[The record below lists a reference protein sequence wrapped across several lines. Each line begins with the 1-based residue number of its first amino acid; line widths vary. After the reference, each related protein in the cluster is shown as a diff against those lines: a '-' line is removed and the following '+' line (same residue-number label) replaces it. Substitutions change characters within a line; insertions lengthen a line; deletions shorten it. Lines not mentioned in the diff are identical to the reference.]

1 MNAFKLGDKA
11 LDNTH
16 ELSFNFPTEDNNSQT
31 SVSYVIN
38 TNVSPVPEHKIV
50 MDCPTECKVLNNTVK
65 TQFEVKK
72 CENLC
77 ESEKTEATNNVDEY
91 DIPTISFNC
100 TDLNNENPS
109 YFNSS
114 IKDCDVSIYEYFD
127 CNDKTI
133 QEEDFEDS
141 EKTIQNQFLTDDQH
155 TNSSNNLTEFR
166 DSLNIDSVHE
176 KICRIRC
183 GKEKFID
190 SRIST
195 NGLIAE
201 NFINS
206 QNIPESDDVTCKII
220 EEDTKNKEMNLAQNI
235 TCINIEDS
243 FQEELDTKNLS
254 VSAIES
260 GNYFISNNENYFKN
274 DIDLS
279 KCMEENA
286 NHMLSICTEK
296 DSIEETITEIKK
308 MDKIIK
314 NFLYTSDDEHYDST
328 EERMIED
335 LSAKIE
341 DDRDDVMKKII
352 ESCCHAVDFQQRSM
366 ICEISSADSIQSS
379 SKYVIKEFRENEFFP
394 CRRVVSETAIAK
406 EDILRTIEEAEKILT
421 DSPYWE
427 KSEAIVNQMTEN
439 YDKNNSSEKSAE
451 EVKDDKEHER
461 VNETIGKKEIDFIET
476 KDNKINS
483 ANTIEKIA
491 VSKSDVVENNLQKL
505 AEITC
510 SDRPRSRI
518 EVQETLEKIAEEKR
532 KIENR
537 KNESLE
543 TLSKK
548 FEEIDKLVAD
558 HNCTFLGSD
567 NDSYELKTPEN
578 VDIDF
583 DSLGEFQVQIGPE
596 NFEIPLT
603 KSEITEKLKIEELE
617 KELEDEIKE
626 HKKLMDEYQKIIATD
641 LEKIQLTLESESMQT
656 YNGADINKE
665 IENKSKDDEKISEEF
680 SNEIL
685 EMTDDTTVAKIDSES
700 DDFFMEEWKEPER
713 TYIKGKVYDFDEK
726 KHGVRM
732 TEELIRKHCKEHK
745 LYQTPY
751 LNDVLYLHYKGFS
764 FIENL
769 EKYTG
774 LKCLWLESNG
784 IYEIANLE
792 NQSELKSLYLHHNLI
807 SKIENLDC
815 LPKLD
820 TLNLSHNTIRRIEN
834 LDGLKFL
841 NNLNLSHNY
850 LRETADIEHLRLLHT
865 LSILDISHNRID
877 TCDIVDILGDMKSLR
892 VVTLSGNPVL
902 KQIKMYRK
910 TMILKCKNL
919 QYLDDRPVFPRDRA
933 CAEAWMR
940 GGVDE
945 EVAERNRWFQAEQ
958 KKINDSVMALINK
971 RKLCKPVGTSE
982 KEATDKKK
990 KEKKEEEEDEEEE
1003 EEEDEEVTTKSSAR
1017 TATRSSGLL
1026 DLEKKKK
1033 SEDRS
1038 FLGSYDSP
1046 LSSSSSEDEQLANDE
1061 ENERSRQ
1068 KGGKESDGR
1077 RPMAEQE
1084 KKVPDENNGELLLPW
1099 KAKVQEEI
1107 QPRTLI
1113 EEISES
1119 KHDIAGDAERKW
1131 HRDQI
1136 LNNYESMYDSLDD
1149 GTVNKKTVSPKKEVL
1164 ELQLEK
1170 EMTADLQES
1179 ISNNNKANDRKSE
1192 RTFTCSVSCD
1202 TSDLKQML
1210 EEYHKP
1216 TNEVTNEKD
1225 DISNKN
1231 IKSYQRKSR
1240 FYPFGSKLSSIREE
1254 MREFC
1259 DSMDRFVDENKIV
1272 FKNGEVEGFWGERKM
1287 VDQNLQTDFVDD
1299 SKIQETGTKVSVSE
1313 EDKLRWWSTKERK
1326 LKVKEILNKRE
1337 DEVKENKVE
1346 AEDTKRVEKSD
1357 RCSSEDK
1364 KQLTD
1369 ATSYFQDVHD
1379 LTALKA
1385 SPSSVLPDSMKTY
1398 SVKNA
1403 ANYESEQS
1411 LSIQQEE
1418 SHGVFHSLFTE
1429 LRNRD
1434 IRECIH
1440 KPKIS
1445 TELMALEEKLDN
1457 EKLAFDPEKKNIC
1470 TLINTKDLVNSN
1482 EQYSECEN
1490 SAEKN
1495 NSVKIEIFE
1504 DKVNDLSFESP
1515 ERKKNIDE
1523 SDDDSFK
1530 TALSVQEDSQILE
1543 SSYELPKVLKLANK
1557 ENNFDKIIDS
1567 IQNENIDHSM
1577 DNNWKEVISNQ
1588 NHNDAIYE
1596 NEKIYDGLEKSSD
1609 KTEISKS
1616 EREFS
1621 TETEQCNSQMESLV
1635 RTIDHLSLE
1644 RASHS
1649 SRLTGK
1655 RTREA
1660 EDVEV
1665 SNKKSF
1671 LIKEMNLGKKLEER
1685 KSRSQISERC
1695 RQHLIQETK
1704 KFAKK
1709 VSPLIDKCITHLIK
1723 DAENANGK
1731 SQSYKYNQRNPREYL
1746 PSGYTSK
1753 MNLSKSAGDFGERNN
1768 YHDKCDNK
1776 SNDVTNTSTYSERQ
1790 ELMTEQTIN
1799 SQFAASAHCSDIQS
1813 LANLFRQSQNSE
1825 SQSPAV
1831 NANVSLYEEFCD
1843 HLQKLENSKKLLIK
1857 PDFTMD
1863 NKQSEEIL
1871 SHNKLQKTECSV
1883 KKSIKPLIQI
1893 ISEHPTT
1900 YKNSEQ
1906 TSSEQTEIKQSHGS
1920 QTTSYC
1926 KQKDAV
1932 LRKSEEETKTSDD
1945 FENHINLES
1954 GVNLKEG
1961 IKIEMFTTSYT
1972 IENAEYKEE
1981 CVLPN
1986 EERKTVTTNMKK
1998 SIEMQVAQEN

>member
-1 MNAFKLGDKA
+1 M
-11 LDNTH
+11 
-16 ELSFNFPTEDNNSQT
+16 
-31 SVSYVIN
+31 
-38 TNVSPVPEHKIV
+38 
-50 MDCPTECKVLNNTVK
+50 ECEILNNTVK
-65 TQFEVKK
+65 TQSEVEKR
-72 CENLC
+72 ENLYG
-77 ESEKTEATNNVDEY
+77 SEKTEAANNVDEY
-91 DIPTISFNC
+91 DIPTVSLNYDQIFN
-100 TDLNNENPS
+100 LNHENPS

-114 IKDCDVSIYEYFD
+114 INDCDVSIYEYFD

-133 QEEDFEDS
+133 QEEDSENS
-141 EKTIQNQFLTDDQH
+141 EKTIQNQFLMDDQH
-155 TNSSNNLTEFR
+155 ANSLNNLTEFR

-176 KICRIRC
+176 KICRTRN
-183 GKEKFID
+183 GKEKFVD
-190 SRIST
+190 SGIST

-201 NFINS
+201 NCINS
-206 QNIPESDDVTCKII
+206 QNIPEKNNVTCKII
-220 EEDTKNKEMNLAQNI
+220 EEDTKSKEMKHAQNV

-243 FQEELDTKNLS
+243 LQEELDMKNLS
-254 VSAIES
+254 VSAIET
-260 GNYFISNNENYFKN
+260 GNYFISNNENCFIN

-286 NHMLSICTEK
+286 NMLSICTEE

-314 NFLYTSDDEHYDST
+314 NLLYTSDDEHYDST

-335 LSAKIE
+335 LSAKME

-352 ESCCHAVDFQQRSM
+352 ESCCHAADFQQRST
-366 ICEISSADSIQSS
+366 ICEILNADPIQSS
-379 SKYVIKEFRENEFFP
+379 SECVIKEFRENEFFP
-394 CRRVVSETAIAK
+394 RRRIVSETTIAK

-421 DSPYWE
+421 DSPCWE
-427 KSEAIVNQMTEN
+427 KSETIVNQTTEN
-439 YDKNNSSEKSAE
+439 YDKNNSSEKSTE
-451 EVKDDKEHER
+451 EVRDDKKHER
-461 VNETIGKKEIDFIET
+461 VNEIINKKEIDFIET
-476 KDNKINS
+476 KDNEINS
-483 ANTIEKIA
+483 SNTIEKIA
-491 VSKSDVVENNLQKL
+491 VSASNITESNLQKL

-510 SDRPRSRI
+510 PDRPRSRI
-518 EVQETLEKIAEEKR
+518 EIRETLEKIIEEKK

-558 HNCTFLGSD
+558 HNYTFLGSD

-578 VDIDF
+578 VAIDS
-583 DSLGEFQVQIGPE
+583 DSLDEFQIQIDPE
-596 NFEIPLT
+596 NFEVPLT
-603 KSEITEKLKIEELE
+603 KSEIAEKLKIEELE

-626 HKKLMDEYQKIIATD
+626 HKKLMDEYQKIITTD
-641 LEKIQLTLESESMQT
+641 LEKIQLTLESESMQA
-656 YNGADINKE
+656 YNGADIDKE
-665 IENKSKDDEKISEEF
+665 IKNESKDDEKINEEF
-680 SNEIL
+680 LNEIL

-713 TYIKGKVYDFDEK
+713 TYIKGKVYDFDKK

-877 TCDIVDILGDMKSLR
+877 TCDVVDILGDMKSLR

-933 CAEAWMR
+933 CAEAWMH

-971 RKLCKPVGTSE
+971 RKLCKPVETSE

-990 KEKKEEEEDEEEE
+990 KEKEEED

-1033 SEDRS
+1033 SEERS
-1038 FLGSYDSP
+1038 FLGSYNSP
-1046 LSSSSSEDEQLANDE
+1046 LSSSSSSSSSSSEDEQLASDE

-1068 KGGKESDGR
+1068 KGGKKSDGR

-1084 KKVPDENNGELLLPW
+1084 KKVSDENNGELLLPW
-1099 KAKVQEEI
+1099 KVKIREEI
-1107 QPRTLI
+1107 RPLTLI

-1119 KHDIAGDAERKW
+1119 KHDIAGDTERKW
-1131 HRDQI
+1131 HEDQVF
-1136 LNNYESMYDSLDD
+1136 NNYESIHDSLSD
-1149 GTVNKKTVSPKKEVL
+1149 GIVNRKTTSHKKEVL
-1164 ELQLEK
+1164 KLQLEK
-1170 EMTADLQES
+1170 EKTADLQES
-1179 ISNNNKANDRKSE
+1179 ISNNNKANARKSE

-1210 EEYHKP
+1210 EEDHKP
-1216 TNEVTNEKD
+1216 NAVINEKD
-1225 DISNKN
+1225 DISSKN
-1231 IKSYQRKSR
+1231 IRSYQKKSR
-1240 FYPFGSKLSSIREE
+1240 DYSFGSKLSSIREE
-1254 MREFC
+1254 MKEFC

-1299 SKIQETGTKVSVSE
+1299 SKIQETKTKVYASE

-1326 LKVKEILNKRE
+1326 LKIKEILKKRE
-1337 DEVKENKVE
+1337 GEIKKNKEE
-1346 AEDTKRVEKSD
+1346 AADTKRDEKSD

-1369 ATSYFQDVHD
+1369 ATSNFQDVHD
-1379 LTALKA
+1379 LMTLKIC
-1385 SPSSVLPDSMKTY
+1385 PSSVLPDSIETY
-1398 SVKNA
+1398 SVKNTE
-1403 ANYESEQS
+1403 NYESEQS
-1411 LSIQQEE
+1411 ISIQQEK
-1418 SHGVFHSLFTE
+1418 SHGIFHSLFTE

-1434 IRECIH
+1434 IRDCIH
-1440 KPKIS
+1440 KPKVS
-1445 TELMALEEKLDN
+1445 TELMVIEEKLDN
-1457 EKLAFDPEKKNIC
+1457 EKLAIDTEKKNIC

-1482 EQYSECEN
+1482 KQYSECEN

-1495 NSVKIEIFE
+1495 NSVKIEILE
-1504 DKVNDLSFESP
+1504 DKINNLSFESP
-1515 ERKKNIDE
+1515 EKKKNIDE

-1530 TALSVQEDSQILE
+1530 TAISVQEDSQILE
-1543 SSYELPKVLKLANK
+1543 NSYESPKVLKLTNK

-1567 IQNENIDHSM
+1567 IKNENIDHLI
-1577 DNNWKEVISNQ
+1577 DNNWKEVISNKD
-1588 NHNDAIYE
+1588 NNDAIYE
-1596 NEKIYDGLEKSSD
+1596 NKKINDELEKSSD

-1621 TETEQCNSQMESLV
+1621 TETEQSNSQMDSLV
-1635 RTIDHLSLE
+1635 RTIDSLSLE
-1644 RASHS
+1644 RASRS

-1665 SNKKSF
+1665 SYKKSF
-1671 LIKEMNLGKKLEER
+1671 LMEEMNLGRKLEER

-1723 DAENANGK
+1723 DAENADEK
-1731 SQSYKYNQRNPREYL
+1731 SQCYKYNRRNLKEYL
-1746 PSGYTSK
+1746 PSGCISK
-1753 MNLSKSAGDFGERNN
+1753 MDLNKPAGDFGERSNCHN
-1768 YHDKCDNK
+1768 KYDDK
-1776 SNDVTNTSTYSERQ
+1776 SNDVTNTYSERQ

-1799 SQFAASAHCSDIQS
+1799 SQFAVSAHHSDIQS
-1813 LANLFRQSQNSE
+1813 LANFFRQSQNSE

-1831 NANVSLYEEFCD
+1831 NINVPLYEEFCD
-1843 HLQKLENSKKLLIK
+1843 HLHKLENSKKLLIK

-1863 NKQSEEIL
+1863 NKKSEEIL
-1871 SHNKLQKTECSV
+1871 SDNKLQTTECSV
-1883 KKSIKPLIQI
+1883 KESVKPLIEV
-1893 ISEHPTT
+1893 ISECSTT
-1900 YKNSEQ
+1900 SKNSEQ
-1906 TSSEQTEIKQSHGS
+1906 ISSEQKEIKQSHGS
-1920 QTTSYC
+1920 QTTSCC
-1926 KQKDAV
+1926 KQKDV
-1932 LRKSEEETKTSDD
+1932 VPRKSEEETETSDD
-1945 FENHINLES
+1945 FEKHINQES
-1954 GVNLKEG
+1954 AVNLKEG
-1961 IKIEMFTTSYT
+1961 IKVETFTTSYT
-1972 IENAEYKEE
+1972 IGNAEYKEE

-1986 EERKTVTTNMKK
+1986 EERKTITTNMKK
-1998 SIEMQVAQEN
+1998 SIEMQIAQEN

>member
-1 MNAFKLGDKA
+1 MNAFKLDDEA
-11 LDNTH
+11 LNDTH
-16 ELSFNFPTEDNNSQT
+16 ELSFNFPAEDNNSQT

-38 TNVSPVPEHKIV
+38 TNASPVSEHKIV
-50 MDCPTECKVLNNTVK
+50 MDCPTECKVLNDTVK
-65 TQFEVKK
+65 NQFEVKE

-77 ESEKTEATNNVDEY
+77 GSEKTEASNNIDEY
-91 DIPTISFNC
+91 DQIF
-100 TDLNNENPS
+100 DLDHENPS

-114 IKDCDVSIYEYFD
+114 INDCDVSIYEYFD

-133 QEEDFEDS
+133 QEEDSEDI

-155 TNSSNNLTEFR
+155 TNSLNNLTEFR
-166 DSLNIDSVHE
+166 DSLNIDSMHE
-176 KICRIRC
+176 KICRIRYE
-183 GKEKFID
+183 KEKFMD
-190 SRIST
+190 SGIST
-195 NGLIAE
+195 NELIAE

-206 QNIPESDDVTCKII
+206 QNIPND
-220 EEDTKNKEMNLAQNI
+220 NL
-235 TCINIEDS
+235 
-243 FQEELDTKNLS
+243 
-254 VSAIES
+254 
-260 GNYFISNNENYFKN
+260 
-274 DIDLS
+274 
-279 KCMEENA
+279 
-286 NHMLSICTEK
+286 
-296 DSIEETITEIKK
+296 
-308 MDKIIK
+308 
-314 NFLYTSDDEHYDST
+314 LYTSDDEHYDST

-335 LSAKIE
+335 LSATEERMIE
-341 DDRDDVMKKII
+341 DLSAKMEDDCDDVMKKII
-352 ESCCHAVDFQQRSM
+352 ESCCHAADFQQRST
-366 ICEISSADSIQSS
+366 ICEISSADSIQPS
-379 SKYVIKEFRENEFFP
+379 SKRVIKEFRENEFFP

-421 DSPYWE
+421 DNPYWE
-427 KSEAIVNQMTEN
+427 KSEAI
-439 YDKNNSSEKSAE
+439 
-451 EVKDDKEHER
+451 
-461 VNETIGKKEIDFIET
+461 
-476 KDNKINS
+476 INS
-483 ANTIEKIA
+483 VNTIENIA
-491 VSKSDVVENNLQKL
+491 ASKSDVVEDNLQKL
-505 AEITC
+505 AEITY
-510 SDRPRSRI
+510 SGRLRSRI
-518 EVQETLEKIAEEKR
+518 EIREILEKIAEEKK

-558 HNCTFLGSD
+558 HNYTFLGSD
-567 NDSYELKTPEN
+567 NDDSYELKTPEN
-578 VDIDF
+578 VVNNF
-583 DSLGEFQVQIGPE
+583 DSLDEFQVQIDPK
-596 NFEIPLT
+596 NFEVPLT
-603 KSEITEKLKIEELE
+603 KPEIAEKLKIEELE

-641 LEKIQLTLESESMQT
+641 LEKIQLTLESESMQA
-656 YNGADINKE
+656 YNDANIDKE
-665 IENKSKDDEKISEEF
+665 IKNKSKDDEKISEEF

-685 EMTDDTTVAKIDSES
+685 EMTDDTTVAKTDSES

-751 LNDVLYLHYKGFS
+751 LNDVLYLHYKYLISMMNVSMMNLRILGFS

-940 GGVDE
+940 GGIDE

-1003 EEEDEEVTTKSSAR
+1003 EEEDEEITTKSSAR

-1033 SEDRS
+1033 SEERS

-1046 LSSSSSEDEQLANDE
+1046 LSSSSSEDEQLANE

-1084 KKVPDENNGELLLPW
+1084 KKVSDENNEELLLPW
-1099 KAKVQEEI
+1099 KAKVREEI
-1107 QPRTLI
+1107 RPRTLI

-1131 HRDQI
+1131 HADQI
-1136 LNNYESMYDSLDD
+1136 LNNYESIYDSLGD
-1149 GTVNKKTVSPKKEVL
+1149 GIVNRKTVSPKKEVL

-1170 EMTADLQES
+1170 EKTADLQES
-1179 ISNNNKANDRKSE
+1179 ISNNNKANDCKSE
-1192 RTFTCSVSCD
+1192 RTFACSVSCD

-1216 TNEVTNEKD
+1216 ANAITNEE
-1225 DISNKN
+1225 DILSKS
-1231 IKSYQRKSR
+1231 IKSYQRKNKDS
-1240 FYPFGSKLSSIREE
+1240 PFGSKLSSIREE

-1259 DSMDRFVDENKIV
+1259 DSMDRFIDENKIV
-1272 FKNGEVEGFWGERKM
+1272 FKNGEVEGFWGEKKM

-1299 SKIQETGTKVSVSE
+1299 RKTQETGTKVSVSE

-1326 LKVKEILNKRE
+1326 LKVKEILKKRE
-1337 DEVKENKVE
+1337 DEAKKNKVE
-1346 AEDTKRVEKSD
+1346 AEDTKRAEKSD
-1357 RCSSEDK
+1357 RSDSSEDK

-1369 ATSYFQDVHD
+1369 AT
-1379 LTALKA
+1379 K
-1385 SPSSVLPDSMKTY
+1385 
-1398 SVKNA
+1398 
-1403 ANYESEQS
+1403 
-1411 LSIQQEE
+1411 
-1418 SHGVFHSLFTE
+1418 
-1429 LRNRD
+1429 
-1434 IRECIH
+1434 
-1440 KPKIS
+1440 
-1445 TELMALEEKLDN
+1445 EKLDN
-1457 EKLAFDPEKKNIC
+1457 EKLAIDTEKKNIC
-1470 TLINTKDLVNSN
+1470 TLINTKDLVSSN
-1482 EQYSECEN
+1482 EQYSEHEN

-1495 NSVKIEIFE
+1495 NSVKIEILE
-1504 DKVNDLSFESP
+1504 DKINDLSFESP

-1543 SSYELPKVLKLANK
+1543 SSYELPKVLKLTNK

-1567 IQNENIDHSM
+1567 IQNENIDLSM
-1577 DNNWKEVISNQ
+1577 DNNWKEVISNK

-1596 NEKIYDGLEKSSD
+1596 NEKINDELEKSSD

-1621 TETEQCNSQMESLV
+1621 TETEQSNSQMESLV
-1635 RTIDHLSLE
+1635 RTIDRLSLE

-1671 LIKEMNLGKKLEER
+1671 LIKETNPGKKLEER

-1695 RQHLIQETK
+1695 RQHMIQETK
-1704 KFAKK
+1704 KFARK

-1731 SQSYKYNQRNPREYL
+1731 SQCYKYNRRNLREYL
-1746 PSGYTSK
+1746 PSDYPSK
-1753 MNLSKSAGDFGERNN
+1753 MNLSKPAGDFGEQNN
-1768 YHDKCDNK
+1768 CHDKYDNK
-1776 SNDVTNTSTYSERQ
+1776 SNDVTNTYSERQ

-1799 SQFAASAHCSDIQS
+1799 SQFAASVHRSDIQS
-1813 LANLFRQSQNSE
+1813 FANLFRQSQNSE

-1843 HLQKLENSKKLLIK
+1843 HLHKLDNSKKLLIK

-1863 NKQSEEIL
+1863 NNESEEI
-1871 SHNKLQKTECSV
+1871 SDNKLQNTECSI
-1883 KKSIKPLIQI
+1883 KKSIKSLIQI
-1893 ISEHPTT
+1893 VSECPTT
-1900 YKNSEQ
+1900 SKNSEQ
-1906 TSSEQTEIKQSHGS
+1906 ISSERKEIKLSHGS

-1932 LRKSEEETKTSDD
+1932 LRKSEEETETSDD
-1945 FENHINLES
+1945 SEKHINEES
-1954 GVNLKEG
+1954 AVNVKEG
-1961 IKIEMFTTSYT
+1961 IKVETFTTSCT
-1972 IENAEYKEE
+1972 IENTEYKEE
-1981 CVLPN
+1981 CVLPKE
-1986 EERKTVTTNMKK
+1986 EERKPVTTNMKK

>member
-11 LDNTH
+11 LDDTH
-16 ELSFNFPTEDNNSQT
+16 ELSFNFPAEDNDSQT
-31 SVSYVIN
+31 SVSYVID
-38 TNVSPVPEHKIV
+38 TNASPEQKIV

-65 TQFEVKK
+65 TQSEVKK
-72 CENLC
+72 CKNLC
-77 ESEKTEATNNVDEY
+77 GSEKTEATNNVDEY
-91 DIPTISFNC
+91 DIPTISLNYDQIF
-100 TDLNNENPS
+100 DLNHENPS

-114 IKDCDVSIYEYFD
+114 TNDCDVSVYEYFD

-133 QEEDFEDS
+133 QEEDYEDS

-155 TNSSNNLTEFR
+155 TSSLNNLTEFR
-166 DSLNIDSVHE
+166 DSLNVDSMHE
-176 KICRIRC
+176 KICQIRYE
-183 GKEKFID
+183 KEKFID
-190 SRIST
+190 SGIST
-195 NGLIAE
+195 NGLIGE

-206 QNIPESDDVTCKII
+206 QNIPERNDVTCKIT
-220 EEDTKNKEMNLAQNI
+220 EEDTKNEEIKLAQNVV
-235 TCINIEDS
+235 CINMEDS
-243 FQEELDTKNLS
+243 LEEELNVKNLS

-260 GNYFISNNENYFKN
+260 DNYFISNNENYFKN

-286 NHMLSICTEK
+286 NHMLSVCTEK

-314 NFLYTSDDEHYDST
+314 NILYTSDDENYDST

-335 LSAKIE
+335 LSAKME

-352 ESCCHAVDFQQRSM
+352 ESCYHAANFQQRST

-379 SKYVIKEFRENEFFP
+379 SKCVIKKFRENEFFP

-421 DSPYWE
+421 DSPCWE
-427 KSEAIVNQMTEN
+427 KSEAIVQITEN

-451 EVKDDKEHER
+451 EVRDDKEHKR
-461 VNETIGKKEIDFIET
+461 VNETISQKEIDFIET

-483 ANTIEKIA
+483 ANTIA
-491 VSKSDVVENNLQKL
+491 VSKSDVVENHLQKL

-518 EVQETLEKIAEEKR
+518 EIRETLEKIAEEKR

-537 KNESLE
+537 KNASLE

-548 FEEIDKLVAD
+548 FEEIDKLVAG
-558 HNCTFLGSD
+558 HNYTFLGSD

-578 VDIDF
+578 VAIDF
-583 DSLGEFQVQIGPE
+583 DSLGKFQVRIDPE
-596 NFEIPLT
+596 NFEVPLR
-603 KSEITEKLKIEELE
+603 KPEIAEKLKIEELE

-626 HKKLMDEYQKIIATD
+626 HKKLTDEYQKIVATD
-641 LEKIQLTLESESMQT
+641 LEKIQLTLELESTQA
-656 YNGADINKE
+656 YNGADIDRE
-665 IENKSKDDEKISEEF
+665 IKNKSKDDEKISEEF

-685 EMTDDTTVAKIDSES
+685 EMTNDTTVATTDSES

-713 TYIKGKVYDFDEK
+713 MYIKGKVYDFDEK

-732 TEELIRKHCKEHK
+732 TEELIRKYCKEHK

-815 LPKLD
+815 LLKLD

-892 VVTLSGNPVL
+892 VITLSGNPVL

-945 EVAERNRWFQAEQ
+945 EVAERNRWFQVEQ

-990 KEKKEEEEDEEEE
+990 KEKEEEEDEEE
-1003 EEEDEEVTTKSSAR
+1003 DEEITTKSSAR
-1017 TATRSSGLL
+1017 TTTRSSGLL

-1033 SEDRS
+1033 SEERS

-1046 LSSSSSEDEQLANDE
+1046 LSSSSSSSEDEQLANDE

-1084 KKVPDENNGELLLPW
+1084 KKVSDENNGELLLPW
-1099 KAKVQEEI
+1099 KVKVREEI
-1107 QPRTLI
+1107 RPRTLI

-1119 KHDIAGDAERKW
+1119 KRDIAGDAERKW
-1131 HRDQI
+1131 HGDQN
-1136 LNNYESMYDSLDD
+1136 LNNYGSIYNSLGD
-1149 GTVNKKTVSPKKEVL
+1149 GIVNRNTVPPKKEVL
-1164 ELQLEK
+1164 ELEK
-1170 EMTADLQES
+1170 EKTTDLQEL

-1192 RTFTCSVSCD
+1192 GTFTCSVSCD

-1216 TNEVTNEKD
+1216 ANAVTNEKD
-1225 DISNKN
+1225 DISSKS

-1240 FYPFGSKLSSIREE
+1240 DYPFGSKLSSIREE
-1254 MREFC
+1254 MREFS

-1272 FKNGEVEGFWGERKM
+1272 FKNGEVEGFWGERKL
-1287 VDQNLQTDFVDD
+1287 VDQNLQTDFIDD

-1326 LKVKEILNKRE
+1326 LKVKKILKKRE
-1337 DEVKENKVE
+1337 DEVKKNEVE

-1369 ATSYFQDVHD
+1369 ATSYFQDVYD
-1379 LTALKA
+1379 LTPKTC
-1385 SPSSVLPDSMKTY
+1385 PSSVLPDSIKTY

-1403 ANYESEQS
+1403 ENYENEQS
-1411 LSIQQEE
+1411 VSIQQEE
-1418 SHGVFHSLFTE
+1418 SHGVFNSLFAE

-1434 IRECIH
+1434 VRECIH

-1445 TELMALEEKLDN
+1445 TELMALGEKLDN
-1457 EKLAFDPEKKNIC
+1457 EKLDTEKKNIS
-1470 TLINTKDLVNSN
+1470 TLINTKDLVSSN

-1495 NSVKIEIFE
+1495 NSVDILE

-1515 ERKKNIDE
+1515 ERKKNINE
-1523 SDDDSFK
+1523 SNDDSFK
-1530 TALSVQEDSQILE
+1530 TALSIQEDSQILE
-1543 SSYELPKVLKLANK
+1543 SSYELPKVLKLTNK
-1557 ENNFDKIIDS
+1557 ENNVDNIIDS

-1577 DNNWKEVISNQ
+1577 DNNWKEVISNK
-1588 NHNDAIYE
+1588 NHNDVIYE
-1596 NEKIYDGLEKSSD
+1596 NEKINDELEKSSD

-1616 EREFS
+1616 EQEFS
-1621 TETEQCNSQMESLV
+1621 TETEQSSSQMESLV
-1635 RTIDHLSLE
+1635 RTIDRLSLE

-1671 LIKEMNLGKKLEER
+1671 LIKEMNPGKKLEER
-1685 KSRSQISERC
+1685 KSRSQVSERC

-1704 KFAKK
+1704 KFARK
-1709 VSPLIDKCITHLIK
+1709 VSPLIDNCITHLIK
-1723 DAENANGK
+1723 DAKNANGK
-1731 SQSYKYNQRNPREYL
+1731 SQCYKYNRRDLREYL
-1746 PSGYTSK
+1746 PSDYTSK
-1753 MNLSKSAGDFGERNN
+1753 MNLSKPADDFGEQNN
-1768 YHDKCDNK
+1768 CHDNKYDNK
-1776 SNDVTNTSTYSERQ
+1776 SNDVTNTYSERQ

-1799 SQFAASAHCSDIQS
+1799 SQFTASAHRSDIQS
-1813 LANLFRQSQNSE
+1813 LANLIRQSQNSE
-1825 SQSPAV
+1825 SQLPAV

-1843 HLQKLENSKKLLIK
+1843 HLHKLENSKKLLIK
-1857 PDFTMD
+1857 PDFIMD

-1871 SHNKLQKTECSV
+1871 SDNKLQKTECSV

-1893 ISEHPTT
+1893 ISEYPTT
-1900 YKNSEQ
+1900 SKNSEQ
-1906 TSSEQTEIKQSHGS
+1906 TLSEQKEIKQSHGS

-1932 LRKSEEETKTSDD
+1932 LRKSEEETETSDD
-1945 FENHINLES
+1945 FEKHINQES
-1954 GVNLKEG
+1954 AVNLKEG
-1961 IKIEMFTTSYT
+1961 IKVETFTTSCT
-1972 IENAEYKEE
+1972 RGNAEYKEE
-1981 CVLPN
+1981 CVLSN
-1986 EERKTVTTNMKK
+1986 EERKTITINMKK